1 MVLRLVAGAMQR
13 EFATDTIAA
22 IATPRGRGGIGIV
35 RISGPGTQHIA
46 NQILGFPLPS
56 PRRACCRDFIGPD
69 GDSID
74 NGIALYFPAPHSFTG
89 EDVLELH
96 GHGGLVVMDLLLQHT
111 LTLGARV
118 ARPGEF
124 SERAFLNEKFDLT
137 QAEAIADLIESHT
150 EQAARCALRSLQ
162 GEFSTQVNTL
172 VDTLIDLRSYVEAAL
187 DFSEEEIDF
196 LGIDMMSSRLNE
208 LQHKINTL
216 LQKAHQGSLLR
227 EGMCVVITG
236 RPNAGKSSLL
246 NRLAEQDVAIV
257 SAIPGTTR
265 DVLQREIQL
274 AGMPVRVSDTAG
286 LRQSTEPLEQEG
298 MRRAWQ
304 EINGADLIILV
315 VDAQHGYG
323 EQERVVESG
332 LPKKVPLVRV
342 WNKMDLLSKVP
353 EPCVG
358 DVYVSAKTG
367 EGLDE
372 LRQRLL
378 AKVDFQ
384 GSTEGIFMARRR
396 HLTALRQSSA
406 ALEAAT
412 RHLHGQ
418 CAMEL
423 VAEELSNAQR
433 NLGEITGEFTN
444 EDLLGKIFSS
454 FCIGK

>member
-1 MVLRLVAGAMQR
+1 
-13 EFATDTIAA
+13 
-22 IATPRGRGGIGIV
+22 
-35 RISGPGTQHIA
+35 
-46 NQILGFPLPS
+46 
-56 PRRACCRDFIGPD
+56 
-69 GDSID
+69 
-74 NGIALYFPAPHSFTG
+74 
-89 EDVLELH
+89 
-96 GHGGLVVMDLLLQHT
+96 MDLLLQHT
-111 LTLGARV
+111 LTLGARI

-162 GEFSTQVNTL
+162 GEFSTQVNSL
-172 VDTLIDLRSYVEAAL
+172 VDRLIDLRSYVEAAL

-216 LQKAHQGSLLR
+216 LQKAYQGSLLR
-227 EGMCVVITG
+227 EGMSLVITG
-236 RPNAGKSSLL
+236 RPNAGKSSIL

-286 LRQSTEPLEQEG
+286 LRPSSEPIEQEG
-298 MRRAWQ
+298 IRRAWQ
-304 EINGADLIILV
+304 EINGADLIVLV

-323 EQERVVESG
+323 EQERRIETA
-332 LPKKVPLVRV
+332 LPEKVPLLRV
-342 WNKMDLLSKVP
+342 WNKMDLLSDYP
-353 EPCVG
+353 ELSDG
-358 DVYVSAKTG
+358 AVYVSAKTG
-367 EGLDE
+367 KGLE
-372 LRQRLL
+372 ILKQRLL
-378 AKVDFQ
+378 AKVDYQ
-384 GSTEGIFMARRR
+384 ETTEGVFMARRR
-396 HLTALRQSSA
+396 HLTALRQTSV

-412 RHLHGQ
+412 RHLYGP

-444 EDLLGKIFSS
+444 EDLLEKIFSS

>member
-1 MVLRLVAGAMQR
+1 MQR
-13 EFATDTIAA
+13 ELATDTIAA

-35 RISGPGTQHIA
+35 RISGPDTQHIA
-46 NQILGFPLPS
+46 AQILGPPLPL
-56 PRRACCRDFIGPD
+56 PRRACHRAFVGP
-69 GDSID
+69 GGHSID

-96 GHGGLVVMDLLLQHT
+96 GHGGLVVMDLLLQRT

-124 SERAFLNEKFDLT
+124 SERAFLNEKFDLA

-162 GEFSTQVNTL
+162 GEFSTQVNAL

-196 LGIDMMSSRLNE
+196 LSDDTVSSRLNE
-208 LQHKINTL
+208 LRHKINAL
-216 LQKAHQGSLLR
+216 LQKAYQGSLLR
-227 EGMCVVITG
+227 EGMSLVITG

-257 SAIPGTTR
+257 TAFPGTTR

-286 LRQSTEPLEQEG
+286 LRKSTEPIEQEG

-304 EINGADLIILV
+304 EINRADLIMLV

-323 EQERVVESG
+323 EQEREIEAD
-332 LPKKVPLVRV
+332 LPERVPLLRV

-353 EPCVG
+353 ERCDE
-358 DVYVSAKTG
+358 DVHVSAKTG

-378 AKVDFQ
+378 AKADYQ

-396 HLTALRQSSA
+396 HLTALRQTLA
-406 ALEAAT
+406 ALETAT
-412 RHLHGQ
+412 RHLYGP